1 MGQAMGRRQAEHQGD
16 MIRAMRAFE
25 WDMHATISRAGR
37 LPAEWREIWEQRSAK
52 KERVTLRVDTDVV
65 RFFKSMGDGYGPRMN
80 AVLRS
85 FMQARLAGLIE
96 GEDLAE
102 TYRERWM
109 GVARPSPAT
118 EAQRKAQKAAE
129 AAEWRALLER
139 TLIRSTNGLSDA
151 EQNRLTYLN
160 EKMYDRASAEEAS
173 AADVTG
179 GGSEG

>member
-25 WDMHATISRAGR
+25 WDMHSAITRAGR
-37 LPAEWREIWEQRSAK
+37 LPTAWREIWEARSAK
-52 KERVTLRVDTDVV
+52 KERVNIRVDTDVL

-102 TYRERWM
+102 IYRERWM

-118 EAQRKAQKAAE
+118 AAEQAREAEADVAERQALLDKWLGMSDPQAFPPADLRRLEYLAQKIGDLNRAE
-129 AAEWRALLER
+129 A
-139 TLIRSTNGLSDA
+139 
-151 EQNRLTYLN
+151 
-160 EKMYDRASAEEAS
+160 AS
-173 AADVTG
+173 AADV
-179 GGSEG
+179 EE